1 MTTKKAL
8 RAAAL
13 AALLLP
19 CCFAF
24 AFAGSARGTSA
35 FQFLQ
40 LGVGARPSALGETF
54 TGVADD
60 VNAVYWNPA
69 GLAHLGRRELS
80 LTHALWLEDITY
92 SNLACALPV
101 GGGTVAAAFNA
112 LNTGAIRK
120 ADNTGLRQADSYTM
134 SDVIGMVSYARAR
147 GRLALGANLKYISSR
162 IEEET
167 AHSYAADLGALYS
180 GFRPWGRKLNV
191 GFAAQ
196 NIGTK
201 AKYVAEEFPL
211 PVTLRA
217 GGSLAL
223 SKSLLLASDLTY
235 TEKDINLHAGAEYT
249 RAFGAFLVA
258 ARAGYKGDT
267 VKELGALSGLTAGL
281 GVNWNDCQI
290 DYAWNSFTDLGITHR
305 ISLGIK
311 FAAPAPEAEP
321 PAPAPVAVPAPAPV
335 IADIISAPADTDADG
350 VTDPFDKCPGTST
363 GTVVDA
369 IGCPLDTDA
378 DGVTDYFDKC
388 PDTSTGMIVNAFG
401 CPLDTDADGVTDSL
415 DKCPGT
421 STGTVVDAVGCPLDT
436 DTDGV
441 ANYLD
446 KCPGTSPGTA
456 IDATG
461 CPLDADG
468 DGVLNSLDT
477 CPGTPTGVVVDAAGC
492 QVGTKVELQAIDR
505 LALVAAPGS
514 VTPGVVDAVLGA
526 AGDPACHWDQAEKLC
541 LKLLIEFDY
550 DKAKLRGAFARQLK
564 EIAAFMS
571 ANPGARIEL
580 QGHTDD
586 HGTNEYNIRLSNDR
600 ASSVMKHFIEV
611 NGLAA
616 GRLSFKGIGK
626 AQPAVSNLTEEGRQ
640 INRRVIAV
648 LTMGETTQQVK
659 R

>member
-1 MTTKKAL
+1 MTPKKFL
-8 RAAAL
+8 AAAL
-13 AALLLP
+13 TALALSCGP
-19 CCFAF
+19 APV
-24 AFAGSARGTSA
+24 FAGSARGTSA

-40 LGVGARPSALGETF
+40 LGVGARPSAMGEVF

-60 VNAVYWNPA
+60 INTIYWNPA
-69 GLAHLGRRELS
+69 GLAGIKRGELS
-80 LTHALWLEDITY
+80 MTHALWFEDITY
-92 SNLACALPV
+92 SNFVYGRTAL
-101 GGGTVAAAFNA
+101 GGSIGAGFNI
-112 LNTGAIRK
+112 LNTGAIQK
-120 ADNTGLRQADSYTM
+120 ADSSGNRLTESYSAADMMGL
-134 SDVIGMVSYARAR
+134 VSYARPW
-147 GRLALGANLKYISSR
+147 GSLALGANLKYITSR
-162 IEEET
+162 IDSQS
-167 AHSYAADLGALYS
+167 AHSFAADLGALYS
-180 GFRPWGRKLNV
+180 GFRPWGRKLSVGLAVQNV
-191 GFAAQ
+191 
-196 NIGTK
+196 GTK
-201 AKYVAEEFPL
+201 AKYAAEEYPL
-211 PVTLRA
+211 PLTVRA

-223 SKSLLLASDLTY
+223 FKNLLLASDLTY

-249 RAFGAFLVA
+249 RAFGAFILA

-267 VKELGALSGLTAGL
+267 AKELGALSGLTAGL
-281 GVNWNDCQI
+281 GASWNDYQL

-311 FAAPAPEAEP
+311 FAAPAAKAEP
-321 PAPAPVAVPAPAPV
+321 PAPAPIPVPVPIPAPV
-335 IADIISAPADTDADG
+335 PVIAEAVIAPADTDADG

-369 IGCPLDTDA
+369 AGCPLDTDA
-378 DGVTDYFDKC
+378 DGVPDYLDAC
-388 PDTSTGMIVNAFG
+388 PGSAPGAAVNPAG
-401 CPLDTDADGVTDSL
+401 CLVDADADGVVDSV
-415 DKCPGT
+415 DKCLGT
-421 STGTVVDAVGCPLDT
+421 PAGITVDAD
-436 DTDGV
+436 
-441 ANYLD
+441 
-446 KCPGTSPGTA
+446 
-456 IDATG
+456 
-461 CPLDADG
+461 
-468 DGVLNSLDT
+468 
-477 CPGTPTGVVVDAAGC
+477 GC

-550 DKAKLRGAFARQLK
+550 DKAKLRGAFASQLK

-586 HGTNEYNIRLSNDR
+586 HGTNEYNIKLSNDR
-600 ASSVMKHFIEV
+600 ANSVMKHFIEV

-659 R
+659 H

>member
-1 MTTKKAL
+1 MTYKKAL
-8 RAAAL
+8 MAAAL
-13 AALLLP
+13 ALP
-19 CCFAF
+19 CCSAL
-24 AFAGSARGTSA
+24 AFAGSSRGTSA

-54 TGVADD
+54 AGVADD
-60 VNAVYWNPA
+60 VNAIYWNPA
-69 GLAHLGRRELS
+69 GLAHIGRRELS

-101 GGGTVAAAFNA
+101 RGGTVGAAFNA

-134 SDVIGMVSYARAR
+134 SDVMGIVSYARAR

-162 IEEET
+162 IEEEN
-167 AHSYAADLGALYS
+167 AHSYAVDLGALYS

-201 AKYVAEEFPL
+201 AKYVSEEFPL

-217 GGSLAL
+217 GASLAL
-223 SKSLLLASDLTY
+223 FKSLLLASDLTY

-267 VKELGALSGLTAGL
+267 VKELGVLSGLTAGL
-281 GVNWNDCQI
+281 GVNWSDCQI
-290 DYAWNSFTDLGITHR
+290 DYSWNSFTDLGITHR

-311 FAAPAPEAEP
+311 FAAPAPP
-321 PAPAPVAVPAPAPV
+321 PVAVPAPAPV
-335 IADIISAPADTDADG
+335 IALVSSPADTDADG

-369 IGCPLDTDA
+369 AGCPLDTDADGIADALDKCPATSTGTVVDTSGCPLDTDA
-378 DGVTDYFDKC
+378 DGV
-388 PDTSTGMIVNAFG
+388 PDQ
-401 CPLDTDADGVTDSL
+401 
-415 DKCPGT
+415 
-421 STGTVVDAVGCPLDT
+421 
-436 DTDGV
+436 
-441 ANYLD
+441 
-446 KCPGTSPGTA
+446 
-456 IDATG
+456 
-461 CPLDADG
+461 
-468 DGVLNSLDT
+468 LDT
-477 CPGTPTGVVVDAAGC
+477 CPGTAPGAAVNPAGCLVDADADGVVDSVDKCLGTPAGITVDAAGC

-564 EIAAFMS
+564 EIAAFMA

-586 HGTNEYNIRLSNDR
+586 HGSSEYNIKLSNDR
-600 ASSVMKHFIEV
+600 ANSVMKHFIQV
-611 NGLAA
+611 NGLSAD
-616 GRLSFKGIGK
+616 RLSYKGIGK

-640 INRRVIAV
+640 VNRRVIAV

-659 R
+659 H